1 MLNED
6 GYRITMAVAGFGETD
21 ITLKVKLIELTISGK
36 VVRDEEPKD
45 R

>member
-21 ITLKVKLIELTISGK
+21 ITVKVK
-36 VVRDEEPKD
+36 
-45 R
+45 